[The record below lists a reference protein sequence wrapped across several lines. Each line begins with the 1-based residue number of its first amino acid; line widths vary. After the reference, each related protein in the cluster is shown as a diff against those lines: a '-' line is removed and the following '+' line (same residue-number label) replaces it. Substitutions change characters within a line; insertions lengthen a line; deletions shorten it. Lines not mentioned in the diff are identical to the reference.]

1 MALQPQTPLHRLYA
15 YMSNT
20 ESCAFSNPMLSQN
33 LMCDRRSRRIPIP
46 LLSILLLAALFLG
59 GNIYAQSVSGGS
71 ITGHVEGPG
80 GVSVPGARVLLINPA
95 TRQRKE
101 TWSDE
106 AGNFQFTGVQPG
118 AYRIIVLLVGF
129 RPQMKGPLTI
139 TAGAQDKL
147 DVSLALATP
156 GEANP
161 MVPWGRG
168 GNARG
173 TNSRGIEARNNT
185 QLPARNGQPPAVAE
199 ALGGDMQPSNT
210 AGLRFS
216 QQGMQGAMASGDM
229 QGEGNGDQGENGSA
243 SAENS
248 FLLTGNVVNA
258 SAPPQQG
265 HGGGR
270 FRFFEMEDKTP
281 GLPGFGGGAERAQD
295 MTFFFGTHQ
304 RPRVNRLR
312 GNLFDTY
319 SNSALNAR
327 PYPLNTPSQPQIP
340 YYTER
345 VGFSLGGPLTI
356 PKIYHGANK
365 TSFFVHFNTTRAQ
378 SPYSLFDSVP
388 TAAQRAGDFS
398 STTITSG
405 PLAGT
410 VPAIYEPSNSLGP
423 RTPFPG
429 NQIPASMINPAAQAL
444 LNYIPLPNLP
454 GEVQNLHLQG
464 ALPNHS
470 NFIMG
475 RIGQEISAK
484 DNLAGFY
491 FFNSSLS
498 ETVNSYPDLTSTA
511 ATRNQNLNVLETHT
525 FSPHAVNLLT
535 ANFNRSRISTLNP
548 FAFKQNIA
556 GELGIQGVSQD
567 PMDWGI
573 PLINFTNFTGLNDTI
588 PSLTRNQTFRLSDYV
603 LFSRGKHNFHVGG
616 DFSKIQLNTLT
627 NPDARGTFSFTGYT
641 TSDFTPEGAPV
652 NGTGYD
658 FADFLL
664 GLPQTTSER
673 FGTSANYLRSSAYDF
688 FGNDDW
694 RVLSHLTLNLGL
706 RWEYD
711 TPFTEKYGH
720 LSDLNLGL
728 GFTPLGVVTGQNPG
742 SLPSSLLRGQPYN
755 LAPRFG
761 LAYRPWLAHSLVVRA
776 GYGIFYDES
785 IYSRIVGNL
794 TSEPPFAT
802 TSTLVTSPALPLTL
816 QNGFPVVAPN
826 VARNT
831 FVVNP
836 DYLTPYAQTWDL
848 MLEQDLGQNFVLSA
862 AYIGTRGTHLNLLL
876 APNVSTT
883 GQGQTLIT
891 NALPFVYDTSGAA
904 SSYNGLRISLRR
916 FSHNGFSFF
925 ANYTYSKSMD
935 DAASVG
941 GAAGARGGG
950 LFINGMQVGGANTS
964 NAAATS
970 SLGTVAQNA
979 FDLQDEWGLSSFNPT
994 HSFHFFTRYQ
1004 LPFGERKRF
1013 LNQGGVMARILGNW
1027 SISDMTSYNSGTPF
1041 TAFIAGNLSNNV
1053 NGSAPFNSL
1062 RANATGEPV
1071 LPANFVQTPLLF
1083 FNPAAFALPPAGA
1096 YGNAGRNTI
1105 PGPPTIDFNMSLDR
1119 LVTLSR
1125 EKGLSADFRVSA
1137 NNIFNTVNFT
1147 GLATTVNSNTF
1158 GRVTGVDSMRSLTFS
1173 VRFRF

>member
-1 MALQPQTPLHRLYA
+1 MRLPRWLYRQII
-15 YMSNT
+15 YST
-20 ESCAFSNPMLSQN
+20 WVVFLIFLPS
-33 LMCDRRSRRIPIP
+33 IIP
-46 LLSILLLAALFLG
+46 LRAQLAAAG
-59 GNIYAQSVSGGS
+59 T
-71 ITGHVEGPG
+71 ITGHVQGPG
-80 GVSVPGARVLLINPA
+80 NVAVPGARILLVNA
-95 TRQRKE
+95 QTRARKE

-106 AGNFQFTGVQPG
+106 AGNYRFTDIPPG
-118 AYRIIVLLVGF
+118 TYRLIVMLVGF
-129 RPQMKGPLTI
+129 RPKVEGPLTLA
-139 TAGAQDKL
+139 AGNALKAE
-147 DVSLALATP
+147 VTLALALP

-161 MVPWGRG
+161 MIPWGRG
-168 GNARG
+168 GIARG
-173 TNSRGIEARNNT
+173 AEAKNDNRF
-185 QLPARNGQPPAVAE
+185 PARNGQQPAAAA
-199 ALGGDMQPSNT
+199 ALGHDMQPSNT

-216 QQGMQGAMASGDM
+216 QQNMQGAVGSADM
-229 QGEGNGDQGENGSA
+229 QGEGNGGQQENGSA

-258 SAPPQQG
+258 TAPPQQG
-265 HGGGR
+265 HGGWR
-270 FRFFEMEDKTP
+270 FRRFDMGEQAP
-281 GLPGFGGGAERAQD
+281 GLPGFGGAERTQN

-319 SNSALNAR
+319 SNSSLNAR

-340 YYTER
+340 YYIER

-365 TSFFVHFNTTRAQ
+365 TSFFVHFNTTRAK

-388 TAAQRAGDFS
+388 TAAQRSGDFS
-398 STTITSG
+398 STVMTSG

-410 VPAIYEPSNSLGP
+410 VPTIYEPSNSLSP

-429 NQIPASMINPAAQAL
+429 NQIPASMINSAASAL

-464 ALPNHS
+464 ALPSHS
-470 NFIMG
+470 NFLMS

-491 FFNSSLS
+491 FYNSSLS
-498 ETVNSYPDLTSTA
+498 ETVNNYPSLTSTA
-511 ATRNQNLNVLETHT
+511 STRNQNLNLLETHT
-525 FSPHAVNLLT
+525 FSPHAVNMLT

-556 GELGIQGVSQD
+556 GELGIQGISQD
-567 PMDWGI
+567 PMDWGV

-588 PSLTRNQTFRLSDYV
+588 PSLTRNQTLRFSDYV
-603 LFSRGKHNFHVGG
+603 LFSHGKHNFHVGG

-641 TSDFTPEGAPV
+641 TSNSTPEGAPV

-673 FGTSANYLRSSAYDF
+673 FGAAANYLRSSTYDF

-694 RVLSHLTLNLGL
+694 RVLSHLTLDLGL

-711 TPFTEKYGH
+711 APFTEKYGR
-720 LSDLNLGL
+720 LADLNLGL
-728 GFTPLGVVTGQNPG
+728 GFTPSGVVTGQNPG
-742 SLPSSLLRGQPYN
+742 SLPPSLLRGQTDN

-794 TSEPPFAT
+794 TSQPPFAT
-802 TSTLVTSPALPLTL
+802 TSTLVSSPALPLTL
-816 QNGFPVVAPN
+816 QNGFPEIGPN

-876 APNVSTT
+876 APNVAAAT

-904 SSYNGLRISLRR
+904 SIYNGLRISLRR

-970 SLGTVAQNA
+970 SLGTVAQNP
-979 FDLQDEWGLSSFNPT
+979 FDLQDEWGPSSFNPT
-994 HSFHFFTRYQ
+994 HSFRFFTRYQ
-1004 LPFGERKRF
+1004 LPFGERKHF
-1013 LNQGGVMARILGNW
+1013 LNRGGMMARLLGNW

-1053 NGSAPFNSL
+1053 SGSAPFNSL

-1071 LPANFVQTPLLF
+1071 LPADFAQTPLLF
-1083 FNPAAFALPPAGA
+1083 FNPGAFTLPLSGA
-1096 YGNAGRNTI
+1096 YGDVGRNTI
-1105 PGPPTIDFNMSLDR
+1105 PGPSALDFNLSVDR
-1119 LVTLSR
+1119 LVTFSR
-1125 EKGLSADFRVSA
+1125 EKGLSADFRVAA

-1158 GRVTGVDSMRSLTFS
+1158 GRVTGVGSMRSLTFS